1 MVKGREMM
9 KYIDILTALKE
20 QGARPL
26 DPFDGFARNNGNG
39 YVAIPNTLPLDY
51 LNPIYKK
58 IDTKPIGEL
67 TFEGYS
73 WHDKNGEH
81 HIASFDVEIGTSPT
95 DVQEQT
101 ALDEIKSKYVTPTLG
116 FDNEHCDPIDLPG
129 EEGVKYLSDQL
140 RNLSLAMSISDAI
153 GNLLDEDLTK

>member
-1 MVKGREMM
+1 M
-9 KYIDILTALKE
+9 KYTDLLLALKE

-81 HIASFDVEIGTSPT
+81 HIASFDVAIGALPV
-95 DVQEQT
+95 DEQMREQA

-116 FDNEHCDPIDLPG
+116 FDNEHYDPIDLPG
-129 EEGVKYLSDQL
+129 EDGVEYLSDQL

-153 GNLLDEDLTK
+153 GNFLDEDLAK

>member
-1 MVKGREMM
+1 M
-9 KYIDILTALKE
+9 KYTDILLALKE
-20 QGARPL
+20 QGAKPL
-26 DPFDGFARNNGNG
+26 DPFDGFAKNNGNG

-51 LNPIYKK
+51 LDPIYKK

-73 WHDKNGEH
+73 WRDKNGEY
-81 HIASFDVEIGTSPT
+81 HIASFDVAIGALPV
-95 DVQEQT
+95 DEQMREQA

-116 FDNEHCDPIDLPG
+116 FDNEHYDPIDLPG
-129 EEGVKYLSDQL
+129 EDGVEYLSDQL

-153 GNLLDEDLTK
+153 GNFLDEDLAK

>member
-1 MVKGREMM
+1 M
-9 KYIDILTALKE
+9 KYTDILTALKE
-20 QGARPL
+20 QGARTL

-58 IDTKPIGEL
+58 IDIKPIGEL

-81 HIASFDVEIGTSPT
+81 HIARFDVEIGTSPT

>member
-1 MVKGREMM
+1 M
-9 KYIDILTALKE
+9 KYTDLLLALKE

-39 YVAIPNTLPLDY
+39 YVAIPNTLPLNY
-51 LNPIYKK
+51 LDPIYKK

-73 WHDKNGEH
+73 WRDKNGEY
-81 HIASFDVEIGTSPT
+81 HIASFDVAIGALPV
-95 DVQEQT
+95 DEQMREQA

-116 FDNEHCDPIDLPG
+116 FDNEHYDPIDLPG
-129 EEGVKYLSDQL
+129 EDGVEYLSDQL

-153 GNLLDEDLTK
+153 GDFLDEDLAK